1 MSETQVDHSTCHAAG
16 CTMLATN
23 SRSINGGGEWLCFI
37 HFASDA
43 NDRLRITTELGR
55 LRWLVDIVRALRA
68 GADLTAEMQQN
79 FVLAQRSDL
88 KQKQSEGRT
97 GWMIR
102 LENVLQQSCK
112 DSLVQP

>member
-1 MSETQVDHSTCHAAG
+1 MSDTQVDNSTCHAAG
-16 CTMLATN
+16 CHMLATN
-23 SRSINGGGEWLCFI
+23 SRSTNGGGEWLCFI

-43 NDRLRITTELGR
+43 NDRMAVTAELNR
-55 LRWLVDIVRALRA
+55 LRWIVDIVRKLRA
-68 GADLTAEMQQN
+68 GADLTADMHQN

-88 KQKQSEGRT
+88 KQSDREDRT

-102 LENVLQQSCK
+102 LEGVLQQSCR